1 MPRRQILSSEE
12 QERLLVI
19 PDDEIILTRMCF
31 LNEPDIALINKH
43 RRPANRLG
51 FAVLLCYL
59 RGPGFIPDKSSAPH
73 NGVVSRVASRLKL
86 QPDLWPEYASR
97 EQTRW
102 EHLTELYRYL
112 ELSPFSRSMQKDCIR
127 HLHPYAM
134 RTDKGF
140 MLAEEMLSWLH
151 NNNVI
156 FPSVEVIERT
166 LAEVVTLA
174 NRSVF
179 STLTAQLE
187 KQHKSALD
195 SLLISEGEQPSRL
208 AWLLQ
213 PPGKINGKNVLQ
225 HIDRLNSI
233 AALGLPDGIALSVHQ
248 NRLLKLAREGR
259 KMSSRDLA
267 KFTDVRR
274 YATLV
279 CIITEARATLTDEVI
294 DLHERILGSL
304 FSRAKRTQAE
314 RLQQTGKLIQSKLK
328 QYVTVGQ
335 ALLNARESGE
345 DPWTAIEDVLPWQE
359 FINSV
364 EETRFLSRKGNFDAL
379 HLITEKYSTLRKYA
393 PRMLSALQF
402 MATPAAQALSD
413 ALDTITEMYRKQLR
427 KVPPSAP
434 TGFIP
439 ESWRKLVLTPSGI
452 DRKYYEFCVLNELK
466 GALRSGDIWVKG
478 SRRYKNF
485 DDYLIPTAE
494 FEKSR
499 HNDQLQLA
507 VQTDSQA
514 YLQARMTLLAS
525 RLEEVNA
532 MALAGDLPDVDISD
546 KGVKITP
553 LENSV
558 PSGVSP
564 FADLVYG
571 MLPHP
576 KITEILEEVDSWTG
590 FTRHFAHLKNN
601 NVRPKDGRLLLT
613 TILADG
619 INLGLTKMAESCP
632 GATRS
637 SLEGIQACT
646 SGMKLIQRH
655 WPSWSTHRKSGLWPH
670 SGATGQHRRQTGR
683 TFG

>member
-51 FAVLLCYL
+51 FAVVLCYL

-314 RLQQTGKLIQSKLK
+314 RLQQTRKLIQSKLK

-613 TILADG
+613 TILADEKVSQ
-619 INLGLTKMAESCP
+619 LPKTEWTCQSAE
-632 GATRS
+632 
-637 SLEGIQACT
+637 
-646 SGMKLIQRH
+646 
-655 WPSWSTHRKSGLWPH
+655 STHRKSGLWPH

>member
-279 CIITEARATLTDEVI
+279 CIIIEARATLTDEVI

-494 FEKSR
+494 LEKSR
-499 HNDQLQLA
+499 HNDQ
-507 VQTDSQA
+507 
-514 YLQARMTLLAS
+514 
-525 RLEEVNA
+525 
-532 MALAGDLPDVDISD
+532 
-546 KGVKITP
+546 
-553 LENSV
+553 
-558 PSGVSP
+558 
-564 FADLVYG
+564 
-571 MLPHP
+571 
-576 KITEILEEVDSWTG
+576 
-590 FTRHFAHLKNN
+590 
-601 NVRPKDGRLLLT
+601 
-613 TILADG
+613 
-619 INLGLTKMAESCP
+619 
-632 GATRS
+632 
-637 SLEGIQACT
+637 
-646 SGMKLIQRH
+646 
-655 WPSWSTHRKSGLWPH
+655 
-670 SGATGQHRRQTGR
+670 
-683 TFG
+683 

>member
-637 SLEGIQACT
+637 S
-646 SGMKLIQRH
+646 
-655 WPSWSTHRKSGLWPH
+655 
-670 SGATGQHRRQTGR
+670 
-683 TFG
+683 